1 MIADGSEEFCQ
12 RLKESLERVPG
23 WEVTDLATDGLQA
36 VERLQQSKP
45 DVLVLD
51 FMAAPPRVTL
61 NGENSIQRCTRDST
75 FVGMALDVGENVF
88 WYEAEAGDVNTMS
101 VSIEYFD
108 RYMGV

>member
-51 FMAAPPRVTL
+51 LLLPRLDGIAVLRSAATL
-61 NGENSIQRCTRDST
+61 EKKPVSLVLTGK
-75 FVGMALDVGENVF
+75 
-88 WYEAEAGDVNTMS
+88 S
-101 VSIEYFD
+101 V
-108 RYMGV
+108 V